1 MLRRMALKL
10 YGHDTSP
17 YVRRIRVLLAEKGL
31 PFERDPHSWS
41 VATAEV
47 LRINPMLRVPAMADI
62 DPSRHH
68 HDEQAQYLL
77 DSKIIAAYLY
87 DRYPQAPPP
96 PPPGAVPLQST
107 MFHLKHRYD
116 DENALSCIDA
126 ATDSAINV
134 FLLELDGISRDKSA
148 YLQRQMER
156 VRSCLSWLDA
166 LLANRPTLHEGS
178 FSYFDIGLVC
188 ALEWMLFRQ
197 RYAVRE
203 HAHLAQFL
211 DRHASRPT
219 LAATHPSLAAYSG
232 PPLINRSP
240 G

>member
-31 PFERDPHSWS
+31 PFERDTDGWS

-62 DPSRHH
+62 DPSRHAG
-68 HDEQAQYLL
+68 QAQYLL

-96 PPPGAVPLQST
+96 PPPGAMPLQST
-107 MFHLKHRYD
+107 MYHLKHRYD
-116 DENALSCIDA
+116 DENALFCIDA

-134 FLLELDGISRDKSA
+134 FLLELDGISRDRSP

-156 VRSCLSWLDA
+156 IGSCLSWLDA
-166 LLANRPTLHEGS
+166 LLASRPTLHEGS
-178 FSYFDIGLVC
+178 FSYFDIAMVC

-197 RYAVRE
+197 RYPVLD
-203 HAHLAQFL
+203 HPHLAQFL
-211 DRHASRPT
+211 ERHANRPT
-219 LAATHPSLAAYSG
+219 LAATHPRHAANAG
-232 PPLINRSP
+232 PPRISR
-240 G
+240 